1 MMKRI
6 KDVAFISTLSYT
18 LLMLT
23 LCAMQY
29 AAVSEL
35 GDKTMDVT
43 RFGDNAFVLFVYS
56 VCIGLSFL
64 LFDIKLFSK
73 TVKRALH
80 FMLNYGLMMVFIFAF
95 SSVIASDAA
104 AIAFV
109 LSFVYLVVYF
119 GGMLVCSLLRKADKA
134 LTDAKK

>member
-1 MMKRI
+1 MKRI
-6 KDVAFISTLSYT
+6 KDIAFISTLSYT
-18 LLMLT
+18 AFMLT
-23 LCAMQY
+23 LCAMQF

-64 LFDIKLFSK
+64 LFDIKFFSK
-73 TVKRALH
+73 TVKRTLH
-80 FMLNYGLMMVFIFAF
+80 FVINYGLMMVFIFAF
-95 SSVIASDAA
+95 SSVIASDVA

-119 GGMLVCSLLRKADKA
+119 GGMLVCNLLRKLEKV
-134 LTDAKK
+134 LESAKK